1 MSLDAK
7 IGLLLGLV
15 FLIIVGF
22 IIQPDRHYFIDD
34 SYEVYHNNRYNFSF
48 HCPKDWVAD
57 PPPQNGDGMTFRN
70 PENPSIEITGYGSI
84 VPVADFP
91 IPRVDEI
98 EKCNSDDPGYKLLSK
113 HNLEVALWKSN
124 SADLTQL
131 QQTGTVTAYRVVF
144 VTEKDGGSIAIMR
157 QAIEHDGI
165 EYHLYC
171 EAPSEMYEEYKKIFL
186 DVCGSFKVW
195 VE

>member
-1 MSLDAK
+1 MTLGAK

-15 FLIIVGF
+15 LLVMVGF
-22 IIQPDRHYFIDD
+22 IIQPGHYCLIDD
-34 SYEVYHNNRYNFSF
+34 SYKLYHNKGYNFSF
-48 HCPKDWVAD
+48 HYPKEWSAD

-70 PENPSIEITGYGSI
+70 PENPSINITGYGSI

-98 EKCNSDDPGYKLLSK
+98 EKWNCDDPGYKLISK

-124 SADLTQL
+124 SADLTQP
-131 QQTGTVTAYRVVF
+131 QQAGTATAYRVVLIS
-144 VTEKDGGSIAIMR
+144 EKDGNSIAIIR
-157 QAIEHDGI
+157 QAIEHDGF

-171 EAPSEMYEEYKKIFL
+171 EVPSELYEEYKMIFI
-186 DVCGSFKVW
+186 DACESFRVW